1 MAAGAPFIASF
12 VAVKFGEWKLL
23 FPIYAAFTALA
34 LALLS
39 TIKIKEEPYTTKSNF
54 GKSIALLGNPA
65 ILLFFLGIMAH
76 VGIDVGINAT
86 APKLLDGINGMDL
99 KTGGIFG
106 LGAGFAT
113 SVYFIFRMIGCFT
126 GSFILARGK
135 QIYFWIASV
144 VLMALS
150 VAGFWTFKNE
160 WMLYVC
166 LAFVGFGNSN
176 IFPMVFTKAVQKL
189 PERSN
194 EVSGL
199 MIMGVVS
206 GAIFPLLMGVA
217 SDAVGAQWGAIA
229 VVAVLVV
236 YLLYLSVQIKET

>member
-76 VGIDVGINAT
+76 VGIDVGINTT
-86 APKLLDGINGMDL
+86 APKILDGVNGMDL

-113 SVYFIFRMIGCFT
+113 SIYFIFRMLGCFS

-135 QIYFWIASV
+135 HIYFWITSV

-150 VAGFWTFKNE
+150 VVGFWMFKNE
-160 WMLYVC
+160 LMLYVC
-166 LAFVGFGNSN
+166 LALVGFGNSN

-189 PERSN
+189 PNRSN

-199 MIMGVVS
+199 MIMGIVS
-206 GAIFPLLMGVA
+206 GAIFPLLMGIA

-236 YLLYLSVQIKET
+236 YLFFLSCKIKEK